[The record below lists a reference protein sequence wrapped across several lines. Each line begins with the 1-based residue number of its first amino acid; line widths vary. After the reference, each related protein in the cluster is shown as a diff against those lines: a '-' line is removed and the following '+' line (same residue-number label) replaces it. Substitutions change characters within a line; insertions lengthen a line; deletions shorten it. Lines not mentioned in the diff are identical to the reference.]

1 MNKNSSFVYYKKY
14 DNYNRHKS
22 EISANALVFVE
33 DRQSIW
39 THGVEYGGS
48 GVSIEQTEDGWIFK
62 NNADEVLA
70 FIPEPHA
77 LSQEDVQNLIQ
88 SGVKIVVDSSL
99 SKTSTNPIQ
108 NKAVTNAL
116 NTKLDKSE
124 YVVDLELD
132 DESTNPI
139 ANSIVKFAIDTIRQR
154 IPQLDGYV
162 QEDAL
167 LQYYTREYTDAT
179 YATREQVSTKADSSA
194 LNNYATIDALN
205 HKVDFTTLV
214 NYATIGQLAAKQNNL
229 TAGNGIIIEN
239 DVISTNLDTKVFI
252 VVNQLPQGN
261 DINPD
266 KIYIYQGSQYR
277 WSVSDGWQI
286 IGQANPDIDLTP
298 YALISSLDDYVEKTS
313 VYYPSGILP
322 FTPEGQSGYEEA
334 LHLIDTSID
343 SSSVNPIQNKAVAD
357 ALTLKANVA
366 DIASTYAT
374 KQALADQHTIAESTY
389 ATKAE
394 VQVALNDKQ
403 PTLTAGTGIKIQ
415 DGVISSTLDTN
426 LYVIVREL
434 PLVDFDANKIYILET
449 QNQDGSYSYT
459 AYKYREEAAGNTWQF
474 GEKFPVSL
482 TSGSN
487 LSNEISNLAYGWFPI
502 GITPD
507 VDLSGLATS
516 SDLNTL
522 RTLVYNNDQKATDQ
536 VQAIQR
542 IIDNLSNIYQPKSP
556 SDDYVKSS
564 ELDRYETAL
573 SGLTEDKIL
582 QLMQHLH
589 MRLNWIQEKIAQQYV
604 LKTDVDPSVVRNW
617 GTAETYEFDVNEATN
632 GPSFVTISKSR
643 YDNLVQM
650 NQISGNTYYFTYED
664 EEENNNWEFGG
675 TFPIT
680 LR

>member
-48 GVSIEQTEDGWIFK
+48 GVSIEQTEDGWLFK
-62 NNADEVLA
+62 NNANEVLA
-70 FIPEPHA
+70 FIPEPHT

-108 NKAVTNAL
+108 NKAVANAL
-116 NTKLDKSE
+116 DTKLNKSD

-139 ANSIVKFAIDTIRQR
+139 ANNIVKFAIDTVRQR

-179 YATREQVSTKADSSA
+179 YATREQVSTKAEASA
-194 LNNYATIDALN
+194 LENYATVDALN
-205 HKVDFTTLV
+205 HKVDFTTLI
-214 NYATIGQLAAKQNNL
+214 NYATTAQLATKQNNL
-229 TAGNGIIIEN
+229 TAGNGIVIEN
-239 DVISTNLDTKVFI
+239 DVISTNLDTKVF
-252 VVNQLPQGN
+252 VVVDQLPASR
-261 DINPD
+261 DANPD
-266 KIYIYQGSQYR
+266 KIYIYQGSQYK
-277 WSVSDGWQI
+277 WSAEDGWKI

-298 YALISSLDDYVEKTS
+298 YALADSLNDYVEKMS
-313 VYYPSGILP
+313 VYYPSGIIP
-322 FTPEGQSGYEEA
+322 FTPEGQAGYEEA
-334 LHLIDTSID
+334 IHLIDTNID

-357 ALTLKANVA
+357 ALALKANAA
-366 DIASTYAT
+366 DVSSTYAT

-394 VQVALNDKQ
+394 VQTALNTKQ
-403 PTLTAGTGIKIQ
+403 SNLTAGTGISIQ

-426 LYVIVREL
+426 LYVIVSEL
-434 PLVDFDANKIYILET
+434 PTVDFDTSKIYILET
-449 QNQDGSYSYT
+449 QNQDGSYDYT
-459 AYKYREEAAGNTWQF
+459 AYKYRSQ
-474 GEKFPVSL
+474 S
-482 TSGSN
+482 SGD
-487 LSNEISNLAYGWFPI
+487 NEISNLAYGWFPI

-507 VDLSGLATS
+507 VDLSGLATT
-516 SDLNTL
+516 SDLTAL
-522 RTLVYNNDQKATDQ
+522 RTLVYSNDQKATNQ
-536 VQAIQR
+536 VQVIQR
-542 IIDNLSNIYQPKSP
+542 VIDNLSNIYQPKS
-556 SDDYVKSS
+556 SLDDYVKSS
-564 ELDRYETAL
+564 ELDKYKTSL

-582 QLMQHLH
+582 QLMEYLH

-604 LKTDVDPSVVRNW
+604 LKTDVDPETLRHW
-617 GTAETYEFDVNEATN
+617 GTAETYEFDVNEATQ
-632 GPSFVTISKSR
+632 GPTFVTMSKAR
-643 YDNLVQM
+643 YDYLVQM
-650 NQISGNTYYFTYED
+650 NQVSKNTYYFTYEGD
-664 EEENNNWEFGG
+664 EPAGDTWQFGG
-675 TFPIT
+675 TFPIVLT
-680 LR
+680 DNWAFGGTFPIKLK